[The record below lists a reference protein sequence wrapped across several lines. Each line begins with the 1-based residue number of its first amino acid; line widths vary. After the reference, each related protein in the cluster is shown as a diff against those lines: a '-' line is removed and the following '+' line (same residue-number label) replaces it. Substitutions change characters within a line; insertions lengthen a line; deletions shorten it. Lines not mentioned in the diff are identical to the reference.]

1 MTIHIELSE
10 DAFAAMFQPQANHLD
25 ANATCDWGNGYGTLY
40 ETFGE
45 ELEYVKQQPAAYIWT
60 WIHGDDGEFIVSGF
74 HFVNRIGYF
83 ICPRPV
89 PDGVHIEVELETPDV
104 QDGPLSELPPPLPAG
119 VVAAMDRVVAYLWRD
134 EQRHLQECHA
144 EGAQSASHIFH
155 SLRIVRDWLGSFCC
169 G

>member
-25 ANATCDWGNGYGTLY
+25 ANATCDWATATAHSTKHSARNLSTSSSNPPPISGHGS
-40 ETFGE
+40 
-45 ELEYVKQQPAAYIWT
+45 
-60 WIHGDDGEFIVSGF
+60 HGDDGEFIVSGF

-134 EQRHLQECHA
+134 EQRHLQDVTPRVRSQRRTSSTRCES
-144 EGAQSASHIFH
+144 SAT
-155 SLRIVRDWLGSFCC
+155 G
-169 G
+169 